1 VTGGPL
7 PPATPFDMKL
17 GSPQGPLAF
26 VPREEADGRVVWEYT
41 VSAAHYNPYGV
52 LHGGVVMA
60 LLDTAMG
67 HAVAELVAPEGAFN
81 AAAEMSVRFL
91 EPIRSGTITARAEVR
106 KCGKRLA
113 VVEAEA
119 TDEHGLTLA
128 VATAT
133 HAILRKKKEL
143 PAPAPDHS

>member
-1 VTGGPL
+1 VTARPTVGV
-7 PPATPFDMKL
+7 
-17 GSPQGPLAF
+17 PQGPLGF
-26 VPREEADGRVVWEYT
+26 VPRASAPGSATWEYQ
-41 VSAAHYNPYGV
+41 VKPEHFNPNGV

-67 HAVAELVAPEGAFN
+67 HAVAELVAAEGAFN
-81 AAAEMSVRFL
+81 AVAEMSVRFL
-91 EPIRSGTITARAEVR
+91 EPIRAGKISARAEVR

-119 TDEHGLTLA
+119 TDEQGLTLA
-128 VATAT
+128 IATAT
-133 HAILRKKKEL
+133 HAILKRKKEP

>member
-1 VTGGPL
+1 VTAR
-7 PPATPFDMKL
+7 PAV
-17 GSPQGPLAF
+17 GVPQGPLGF
-26 VPREEADGRVVWEYT
+26 LPRASSPGTATWEYQ
-41 VSAAHYNPYGV
+41 VKSEHFNPHGV

-67 HAVAELVAPEGAFN
+67 HAVAELVAAEGSFN

-113 VVEAEA
+113 VVEAEVA
-119 TDEHGLTLA
+119 DEQGLTLA

-133 HAILRKKKEL
+133 HAILRRKKEP
-143 PAPAPDHS
+143 PALAPDRS

>member
-1 VTGGPL
+1 MTARP
-7 PPATPFDMKL
+7 TL
-17 GSPQGPLAF
+17 GVPQGPLGF
-26 VPREEADGRVVWEYT
+26 LPRAAAPGTATWEYQ
-41 VSAAHYNPYGV
+41 VKPEHFNPHGV

-91 EPIRSGTITARAEVR
+91 EPIRSGTVTARAEVR

-119 TDEHGLTLA
+119 TDEQGLTLA
-128 VATAT
+128 IATAT
-133 HAILRKKKEL
+133 HAILRKKKEP
-143 PAPAPDHS
+143 PAPEPGHS